1 MFTFLSGT
9 TDVYTTIGQA
19 FIAGISSMVDGITA
33 MVGDILPVGMVL
45 IGISLAIG
53 WGRKLVKSLGKG

>member
-1 MFTFLSGT
+1 MFTFLTGT

-19 FIAGISSMVDGITA
+19 FITGIGTMVDGITA